1 MYSIRHIDVL
11 KNNQDL
17 FVTAEFEKRVSL
29 WSLKSMEKISV
40 IDTTLD
46 SGGNRLCLIPTDQ
59 EPIVVTGAY
68 TRYGINAYNLNGKK
82 LWERKDLKKSQYIK
96 SLKIGG
102 EECVGIGFDEKPF
115 HFLNVHTGDTIKLY
129 KGVRDI
135 FTNQDDTLWITV
147 SDRDI
152 KLIDTDKEVARL
164 RKNTDFLSAGFSD
177 EKILINISHSLICY
191 DNIGNENWRYN
202 CPEEHIFHNVCWNT
216 KRKYWLFILWNYING
231 GPKYLCKV
239 DENGSLI
246 SKDELGEIWEY
257 AFSGDGQLL
266 ITSDGEVIDTH
277 NLRVVWKF
285 CGKLLN

>member
-1 MYSIRHIDVL
+1 MYAIRHIDIPKTSL
-11 KNNQDL
+11 DL
-17 FVTAEFEKRVSL
+17 FVTAEFEKKVSL
-29 WSLKSMEKISV
+29 WSLEKMKKIGD

-46 SGGNRLCLIPTDQ
+46 FGGSRLVLIPTDK

-68 TRYGINAYNLNGKK
+68 TRYGVSAYNLDGKK
-82 LWERKDLKKSQYIK
+82 IWERKDLKKSQYIK
-96 SLKIGG
+96 SLKSSG
-102 EECVGIGFDEKPF
+102 ELCLGIGFDEKPF
-115 HFLNVHTGDTIKLY
+115 HFLNVNTGDTIKLY
-129 KGVRDI
+129 KGVRQI

-152 KLIDTDKEVARL
+152 KLIDTDKEVERWS
-164 RKNTDFLSAGFSD
+164 KNTDILSAGFSD
-177 EKILINISHSLICY
+177 EKILINISHSLISY
-191 DNIGNENWRYN
+191 DKIGNENWRYN
-202 CPEEHIFHNVCWNT
+202 CPEEHIIHNVCWDT

-246 SKDELGEIWEY
+246 SKEELGEIWEY

-285 CGKLLN
+285 SKKIIS